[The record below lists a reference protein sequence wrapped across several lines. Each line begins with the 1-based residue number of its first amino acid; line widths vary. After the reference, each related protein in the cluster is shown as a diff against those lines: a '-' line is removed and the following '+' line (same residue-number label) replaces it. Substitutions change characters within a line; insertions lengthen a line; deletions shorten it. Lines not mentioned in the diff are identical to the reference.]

1 MPWVLRAAVAAGGWG
16 CRCGRLGGWA
26 GRVEEQ
32 VRPGAETPE
41 AVQSALQSVR
51 ERFSEHRGRSVGA
64 GGVLLGWSSEVLPSS
79 KARVVV
85 VRDAVTSDSGWKFS
99 DAAGTRECR

>member
-32 VRPGAETPE
+32 VCLGAETPE

-51 ERFSEHRGRSVGA
+51 ERFSELGKERRCWRSFVRLVLRG
-64 GGVLLGWSSEVLPSS
+64 SS
-79 KARVVV
+79 K
-85 VRDAVTSDSGWKFS
+85 F
-99 DAAGTRECR
+99 